1 MGAAWAR
8 RGRLPPAA
16 SGAGAGPPSASPGR
30 PSLSVSP
37 VRPPR
42 PVARRELPRDRGS
55 GCCPPARP
63 LARRPPP
70 LPLTPGPCPSVYM
83 PVKPPATP
91 NPSKPQLPEGEASR
105 PANWTGSSDQGPLD
119 SDPHPLCRLS
129 YHLGGIRL
137 WCFEE
142 GVWCRERNPGDFWL
156 PPFFWPSGL
165 QTQGTRS
172 WLF

>member
-1 MGAAWAR
+1 MRSRKALIG
-8 RGRLPPAA
+8 
-16 SGAGAGPPSASPGR
+16 
-30 PSLSVSP
+30 VP
-37 VRPPR
+37 VLAQRKAR

-63 LARRPPP
+63 LARRPPS
-70 LPLTPGPCPSVYM
+70 LPLTPGPCPNVYM

-91 NPSKPQLPEGEASR
+91 NLSEPQLPEGEAIR
-105 PANWTGSSDQGPLD
+105 PANWTGPSDLRPLD
-119 SDPHPLCRLS
+119 SDLHPLCRLS
-129 YHLGGIRL
+129 HHLGRIRL

-172 WLF
+172 WLS